1 MCFGGRP
8 RAPSIVSGVILVGA
22 LLLAVFVLSPPWS
35 YAVVVGAAVVE
46 LAEAW
51 LGWWLSHRPEPAVGV
66 ETLVGARGVA
76 VSACR
81 PYGQVR
87 VRGELWQARCNDG
100 ADAGDAVEVVS
111 VEGLTLVVRPA

>member
-1 MCFGGRP
+1 
-8 RAPSIVSGVILVGA
+8 VILVGA

-35 YAVVVGAAVVE
+35 YAVVVGAAAVE

-51 LGWWLSHRPEPAVGV
+51 FWWWLSHRREPAVGV

-76 VSACR
+76 ASACR

-87 VRGELWQARCNDG
+87 VRGELWQARCDEG
-100 ADAGDAVEVVS
+100 ADPGDAVEVVT
-111 VEGLTLVVRPA
+111 VEALTLVVRPA